1 MIYDDVVEVNS
12 RGQVVVSYK
21 NQLQSTTQ
29 HQFNEPCH
37 LAVDKNNECIFV
49 ADRDNDRIVMLSRSL
64 KCAREF
70 NASLDGSRLRQP
82 WRLYLNQS
90 NSRLYV
96 SESAHD
102 GGRIFVFDIRRR

>member
-1 MIYDDVVEVNS
+1 M
-12 RGQVVVSYK
+12 
-21 NQLQSTTQ
+21 L
-29 HQFNEPCH
+29 PCH

-49 ADRDNDRIVMLSRSL
+49 ADQYNDRIVMLSRSL

-70 NASLDGSRLRQP
+70 NASLDGSRLRVP

-96 SESAHD
+96 SEELMAVVSLCLT
-102 GGRIFVFDIRRR
+102 FVVVNVAFDEFKTSFHVNKLSVTVTRERVSNVL